1 MRQQI
6 TRFVKLFTPKPAV
19 QLGRWRLK
27 HDQQLCDKY
36 LTNNYA
42 DPGYP
47 NCNKLIW
54 IEKFKDDE
62 NIEITKY
69 SK

>member
-6 TRFVKLFTPKPAV
+6 TRFVKLFTPKPEV

-27 HDQQLCDKY
+27 HDQLLCDKY

-47 NCNKLIW
+47 NCDKRIW

-62 NIEITKY
+62 NIEIIKY